1 MKSSDLKAGVFVKVL
16 AGPYKDTEGVVE
28 DVQPE
33 CSAVRIG
40 TREGNAFAL
49 LDDLRIIPSPGE
61 KAAVPSTPKPL
72 VKGPILKK

>member
-1 MKSSDLKAGVFVKVL
+1 MNSSELKAGVFVKVL
-16 AGPYKDTEGVVE
+16 AGPYKDTVGVIE

-49 LDDLRIIPSPGE
+49 LEDLKVLPSLDTQD
-61 KAAVPSTPKPL
+61 AVEAMPKPVRSPL
-72 VKGPILKK
+72 RKK